1 LEEPFEGVHR
11 GSSSV
16 YGAANF
22 TLLSPISKL
31 AISTVFHLSHL
42 CCLCV
47 ASFSAPWT
55 EFNAYIRVFRNIFL
69 VRVMSS
75 FVVFG
80 NWTEQGIKKVSEAP
94 KRIKET
100 RGMIEK
106 AGGKMQL
113 FYTAGKYDFVMIVEI
128 PKDDDLMAI
137 LLCIGSMGNIRTMT
151 MKAWTEAEGAK
162 ILSAPHP

>member
-1 LEEPFEGVHR
+1 MACAR
-11 GSSSV
+11 
-16 YGAANF
+16 
-22 TLLSPISKL
+22 LLSFFPSVMPRFKTYIMVIQSVISVKIL
-31 AISTVFHLSHL
+31 
-42 CCLCV
+42 
-47 ASFSAPWT
+47 
-55 EFNAYIRVFRNIFL
+55 
-69 VRVMSS
+69 SS
-75 FVVFG
+75 FIVFG

-94 KRIKET
+94 KRIEET

-137 LLCIGSMGNIRTMT
+137 LLCIGSMGNIRTTT

-162 ILSAPHP
+162 ILTAKHP

>member
-1 LEEPFEGVHR
+1 MF
-11 GSSSV
+11 
-16 YGAANF
+16 
-22 TLLSPISKL
+22 LSGRACV
-31 AISTVFHLSHL
+31 AISLAWEDKTF
-42 CCLCV
+42 
-47 ASFSAPWT
+47 
-55 EFNAYIRVFRNIFL
+55 RVPCAAGCGGLTLISRCQSIISVIVL
-69 VRVMSS
+69 SS
-75 FVVFG
+75 FVVLG
-80 NWTEQGIKKVSEAP
+80 NWTEQGIRKVSEAP

-137 LLCIGSMGNIRTMT
+137 LLCIGSMGNIRTTT

-162 ILSAPHP
+162 ILTAPHP